1 MNIPKIV
8 LVTGGFDPVHRGH
21 IEYIKA
27 AASLGDI
34 LIIGLN
40 SDSWL
45 GRKKGK
51 PFMNWDDRLS
61 VVSNIKQVEEV
72 VSFDDSDGSAKD
84 AINVV
89 RKRYP
94 VSHIVFANGGDRT
107 KTNIPEM
114 DTEDKN
120 VSFVFG
126 VGGEDKLNSSSWI
139 ISKWTKEQNK

>member
-1 MNIPKIV
+1 MNIPQIV

-40 SDSWL
+40 SDDWL

-51 PFMNWDDRLS
+51 PFMNWEDRLS
-61 VVSNIKQVEEV
+61 VVSSIKQVEEV

-84 AINVV
+84 AIKVV

-107 KTNIPEM
+107 KSNIPEM

>member
-40 SDSWL
+40 SDAWL

>member
-1 MNIPKIV
+1 
-8 LVTGGFDPVHRGH
+8 
-21 IEYIKA
+21 
-27 AASLGDI
+27 
-34 LIIGLN
+34 
-40 SDSWL
+40 
-45 GRKKGK
+45 
-51 PFMNWDDRLS
+51 MNWDDRLS